1 MSYKAGDQEVKISK
15 IDEESLISDPSAVAV
30 LFHDKKQEIL
40 KLLINQDLNIREIEN
55 KTGLNPGTI
64 KRHLDDLLEKK
75 LVFQSQT
82 IKNEYGF
89 TLKYYRAV
97 AKKFIVNLEWP

>member
-1 MSYKAGDQEVKISK
+1 MSYKSDDQNVKQSI
-15 IDEESLISDPSAVAV
+15 IEEERVISDPSAVSV

-40 KLLINQDLNIREIEN
+40 KLLINSDLNIREIEN

-64 KRHLDDLLEKK
+64 KRHLDDLLEKD

-89 TLKYYRAV
+89 TLKYYRAT
-97 AKKFIVNLEWP
+97 AKNFKVELKWP

>member
-15 IDEESLISDPSAVAV
+15 IDEKNVISDPSAVSV

-40 KLLINQDLNIREIEN
+40 KLLIIQDLNIREIEN

-64 KRHLDDLLEKK
+64 KRHLDDLLDKK

>member
-1 MSYKAGDQEVKISK
+1 MSYKAGDQEVKVSK
-15 IDEESLISDPSAVAV
+15 INEEIIISDPSAVSV

-40 KLLINQDLNIREIEN
+40 KLLIKNDLNIREIEN

-64 KRHLDDLLEKK
+64 KRHLDDLFEKK